1 MDNNNLYTKINHI
14 YNHLL
19 YEELDLN
26 SEFNKL
32 TRVQKELMVWKNGI
46 LDKLMEFKNL
56 IK

>member
-19 YEELDLN
+19 YEELDWN